1 MRLINVV
8 QKKWFRSSIL
18 LLMPLIAN
26 NLQAQFPARLV
37 LEQANQI
44 AQRNYPLIR
53 QKELLSRTASLNIEN
68 LRKGFLPQFSFGGQ
82 ATYQSDVTSV
92 NLPLPGFNLEPPS
105 KDQYKVFAD
114 LNQVIFDGGVVKA
127 QVEIQ
132 QLNSAVEEQKVEV
145 ELFKLRDRINQ
156 LFLGI
161 LFLDAQL
168 IQSGLVIN
176 DLQTG
181 INKVEVQVQNGV
193 AFRSNLNLMKAEY
206 LKSSQ
211 RVIEL
216 KASRKGILETLGL
229 FLNQPLDSSIVFEIP
244 VIQEDGL
251 VNRIIRPE
259 IKLFSDQSKLLSQQK
274 ILIRSKNLPKANLFL
289 QGGYG
294 RPALN
299 LLKNQF
305 DLFYI
310 GGFRLNWQLGGLYT
324 RKKENQLVEISK
336 RNIDIQKELF
346 LLNTSIQLKQQQ
358 AEIEKFRE
366 LIAGDIEMINLRK
379 EVTNSAK
386 AQLENSVITANDY
399 LQQVNAEDAARQA
412 LIVHRL
418 QLLQAQINYQNISG
432 KQ

>member
-8 QKKWFRSSIL
+8 QKKWFRSGMVL
-18 LLMPLIAN
+18 WMPFIVK
-26 NLQAQFPARLV
+26 NLQAQFPARLM

-53 QKELLSRTASLNIEN
+53 QKDLLSRTANLNIEN
-68 LRKGFLPQFSFGGQ
+68 LKKGFLPQFSLGGQ

-92 NLPLPGFNLEPPS
+92 NVPLPGFNLEPPS

-114 LNQVIFDGGVVKA
+114 LNQVIFDGGIVKA
-127 QVEIQ
+127 QIEIQ

-156 LFLGI
+156 LYLGI

-181 INKVEVQVQNGV
+181 INRVEVQVQNGV

-251 VNRIIRPE
+251 VNGIIRPE
-259 IKLFSDQSKLLSQQK
+259 IKLFSDQNKLISQQK

-310 GGFRLNWQLGGLYT
+310 GGVRLNWQLGGLYT

-336 RNIDIQKELF
+336 RNVDIQKELF
-346 LLNTSIQLKQQQ
+346 LLNTGIQLKQQQ

-386 AQLENSVITANDY
+386 AQLENSVITAIDY

-432 KQ
+432 K